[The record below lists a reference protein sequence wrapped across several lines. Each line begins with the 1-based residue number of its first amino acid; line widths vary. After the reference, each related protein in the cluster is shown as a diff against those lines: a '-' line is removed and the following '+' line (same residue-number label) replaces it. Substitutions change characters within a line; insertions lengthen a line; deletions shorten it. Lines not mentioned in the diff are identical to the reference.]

1 LFIAYL
7 KSVNDVSSTDLVP
20 LTMKTLSDAKSL
32 ILFQTIAASS
42 LTGLRTSE
50 LNYNLQLP
58 LKQLYTRI
66 LSLAKTGLVRRQDGR
81 YFLTSYGK
89 VIRTSLDIM
98 NKASVNYHKLAAID
112 TIEVSGSAD
121 NMPEEERR
129 KIIEILIPSQRI
141 KEVLLQGPT
150 IESNLHDSKV
160 PLQQIK

>member
-1 LFIAYL
+1 LSIVYL
-7 KSVNDVSSTDLVP
+7 KSVNDVLSTDLVP
-20 LTMKTLSDAKSL
+20 LTMKALSDAKSL
-32 ILFQTIAASS
+32 VLFQTISASS
-42 LTGLRTSE
+42 PAGLRTRE

-98 NKASVNYHKLAAID
+98 NKASVNYQRLAAID
-112 TIEVSGSAD
+112 TIEASGSAD

-129 KIIEILIPSQRI
+129 KIIEILIPSQQI
-141 KEVLLQGPT
+141 KEVLLQGRT
-150 IESNLHDSKV
+150 LESNLHDSKV
-160 PLQQIK
+160 PLQRIK